1 MIIVKELES
10 IGELIDF
17 PFLGGQKETVFPRRI
32 NYTFRGQNRES
43 YDLRSSLKRNSGS
56 RTDYAE
62 IRLLNNFRKYG
73 ELLEPQICKSI
84 WNTMIV
90 AQHHGVPTN
99 KPWNI
104 TPRIITQRI
113 HRYVKSEK
121 CSIIYS

>member
-17 PFLGGQKETVFPRRI
+17 PFLGGQKGTVFPRRM

-56 RTDYAE
+56 RTGYAE

-73 ELLEPQICKSI
+73 ELL
-84 WNTMIV
+84 
-90 AQHHGVPTN
+90 
-99 KPWNI
+99 
-104 TPRIITQRI
+104 
-113 HRYVKSEK
+113 
-121 CSIIYS
+121 